1 MALEDRSAAR
11 SRRLATL
18 GVPEDRPADL
28 IDLLINLDT
37 LWRNI
42 RLCADQLADHLQR
55 EDEERFR
62 IPKSEEVRDV

>member
-1 MALEDRSAAR
+1 MKPAEHPAAR

-37 LWRNI
+37 LWRNV
-42 RLCADQLADHLQR
+42 RLCADQLADYLQR
-55 EDEERFR
+55 EDEKR
-62 IPKSEEVRDV
+62 EETG